1 MWPQLLPPDATA
13 GGSSRSIDAVA
24 ISPHEGARGDIAVC
38 GPAIYWLFV
47 LTRHV
52 RVPVHERTVGVI
64 APCPDMQFK
73 QPR

>member
-1 MWPQLLPPDATA
+1 MRRNCSTLTVLAALVIQAT
-13 GGSSRSIDAVA
+13 VA
-24 ISPHEGARGDIAVC
+24 ISPHEEARGDIAVC
-38 GPAIYWLFV
+38 GPSINWLFV

-73 QPR
+73 QSR